1 MVTSCDQVVYN
12 QSKASVLA
20 QKVKYIYIV
29 KSHSKKKQDSK
40 ELGDLKKTSL
50 EDLPKL
56 LGWCPSSPNPPA
68 GTVCHIWSIHRG
80 PQHYSDCQSHMS
92 NAVGL
97 VSRIH
102 VWWILNV
109 NVVFRMELESKAV
122 ASDWLFQSIQFKLLV
137 YWHHITDFMQKMSF
151 FSCILKWLIPPEK

>member
-29 KSHSKKKQDSK
+29 KSHSKKKTQDSK

-68 GTVCHIWSIHRG
+68 GTVCHI
-80 PQHYSDCQSHMS
+80 
-92 NAVGL
+92 
-97 VSRIH
+97 
-102 VWWILNV
+102 
-109 NVVFRMELESKAV
+109 
-122 ASDWLFQSIQFKLLV
+122 
-137 YWHHITDFMQKMSF
+137 
-151 FSCILKWLIPPEK
+151 